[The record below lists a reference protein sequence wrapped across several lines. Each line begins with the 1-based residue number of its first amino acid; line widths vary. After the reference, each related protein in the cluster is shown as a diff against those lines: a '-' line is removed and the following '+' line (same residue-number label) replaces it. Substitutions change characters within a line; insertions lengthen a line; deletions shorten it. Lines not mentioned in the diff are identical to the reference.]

1 MAVQGTEYWKYKNA
15 DGVQSYQTQ
24 TPAVQEETTAGTV
37 DTSGT
42 VYGEQGEIEG
52 GAQASTEELVS
63 EEDAVVG
70 GQLNTDNPFLSLDD
84 SEINFEYNSLD
95 VNNDGVLTKDE
106 LLSWDGAIGAISG
119 TLQNLKDAFA
129 GLGLKV
135 SDTSGSSG
143 TTPSTEGDV
152 SADASATTEQ
162 PATEATTEA
171 PVEGA
176 DAANTEQPDVTG
188 EEITS
193 DGAET
198 SEDEEILPD
207 AVMIEG
213 LKDATKEDFREIAK
227 QSEEFWSEVED
238 IGLDKVFSLIDKDED
253 GKVSEEELKE
263 IAELDSEDNEEA
275 KNSISIDDLKKAIE
289 NDKAAKEAEAK
300 AAEAEAQKGSDESD
314 TKVNNTQSPRTNASS
329 GAGGAG
335 GSSGVGGSSGSYGGG
350 STSQANQPTGLDAMS
365 IEELE
370 AEKTSREGILN
381 EKREELNGVYSGDNA
396 AVQAAEE
403 DMEAAKEAYD
413 KLIEE
418 DDNIPDELKEE
429 KQQIEDDMTANQQ
442 EIDETKVS
450 INDTEAEITDLNTQK
465 TSVDSELS
473 SLNASLS
480 ALPAKGD
487 NAEKNAEIDEKKA
500 SIEQQIKE
508 KEAQKQEIEADIE
521 AAEKE
526 LNELNKTLS
535 TLEEEKAK
543 LEEAKQQNQEAI
555 LDAASPEKKE
565 ALKEAMT
572 KYNEAQAKVEETKES
587 EANRIQGEID
597 TAQADVEE
605 VSQKLTEKKNVET
618 ARENSVG
625 GDMQAVIDWARQ
637 YDDMS
642 QSQMAAVFES
652 LGYTEKDGE
661 YHGGAWCADFVRMA
675 LYEAIGEENLP
686 EWYRNVENKSFCP
699 SIRDAGEGHQVDVS
713 QAQPGDIVLFDWEN
727 DGIPDHVG
735 LLVDNGDG
743 ATTINTIEG
752 NTSGAGGGSCVE
764 EKSREMVTVYGIY
777 SMAS

>member
-24 TPAVQEETTAGTV
+24 TPAVQEEATTEVV
-37 DTSGT
+37 DTWGT
-42 VYGEQGEIEG
+42 VYGEQGEVEG
-52 GAQASTEELVS
+52 STQAATEELVS

-188 EEITS
+188 EEVTS

-198 SEDEEILPD
+198 SEGEEVLPD

-213 LKDATKEDFREIAK
+213 LKDATKEDFREVAK

-350 STSQANQPTGLDAMS
+350 STSQANQLTGLDAMS

-403 DMEAAKEAYD
+403 DMKAAKEAYD

-429 KQQIEDDMTANQQ
+429 KQQIEEDMTANQQ

-465 TSVDSELS
+465 TSVGSELS
-473 SLNASLS
+473 SLNDTLASLES
-480 ALPAKGD
+480 KKTDGD
-487 NAEKNAEIDEKKA
+487 SERNAEIDEKIA
-500 SIEQQIKE
+500 SVKQQIKE
-508 KEAQKQEIEADIE
+508 KGDEEDKLDVAIGDAEEKLGDLQE
-521 AAEKE
+521 
-526 LNELNKTLS
+526 TLS
-535 TLEEEKAK
+535 TLEGEKAK
-543 LEEAKQQNQEAI
+543 LEEAKLQNQEDI
-555 LDAASPEKKE
+555 LAAASPETKE

-587 EANRIQGEID
+587 EASRIQGEID

-642 QSQMAAVFES
+642 QSQMSAIFAE
-652 LGYTEKDGE
+652 LGYQFDQ
-661 YHGGAWCADFVRMA
+661 GAWCADFVRMA
-675 LYEAIGEENLP
+675 LGEAIGDENLP
-686 EWYRNVENKSFCP
+686 EWYQNVENKAYCP
-699 SIRDAGEGHQVDVS
+699 SIAAAGDGHQVDVS
-713 QAQPGDIVLFDWEN
+713 QAQPGDIVLFDWDS
-727 DGIPDHVG
+727 DGTPDHVG

-764 EKSREMVTVYGIY
+764 EKPRDMSTVYGIY

>member
-42 VYGEQGEIEG
+42 VYGEQGEVEG
-52 GAQASTEELVS
+52 STQASTEELVS
-63 EEDAVVG
+63 EEEAVVG
-70 GQLNTDNPFLSLDD
+70 GQLDINPFSMVDDSAIKAEYMSLDTD
-84 SEINFEYNSLD
+84 
-95 VNNDGVLTKDE
+95 NDGVLTKKE
-106 LLSWDGAIGAISG
+106 LLSWDGIVEGISG
-119 TLQNLKDAFA
+119 TLDNLKEVFT

-188 EEITS
+188 EEVTS

-213 LKDATKEDFREIAK
+213 LKDATKEDFREVAK

-429 KQQIEDDMTANQQ
+429 KQQIEEDMTANQQ

-508 KEAQKQEIEADIE
+508 KESQKQEIEADIE

-587 EANRIQGEID
+587 EASRIQGEID

-605 VSQKLTEKKNVET
+605 VSQKLTEKKNVEK
-618 ARENSVG
+618 ARENG
-625 GDMQAVIDWARQ
+625 LGT
-637 YDDMS
+637 DDIVEIAKKYLGMN
-642 QSQMAAVFES
+642 ES
-652 LGYTEKDGE
+652 DGSYLQFTEGRE
-661 YHGGAWCADFVRMA
+661 EAWCADFVT
-675 LYEAIGEENLP
+675 YVVKEAMGEDTPEGFGSPSVATLRAWGENNGKYQDISN
-686 EWYRNVENKSFCP
+686 WQNIK
-699 SIRDAGEGHQVDVS
+699 
-713 QAQPGDIVLFDWEN
+713 PGDVMIQERNGASHTGIITSVDP
-727 DGIPDHVG
+727 DG
-735 LLVDNGDG
+735 
-743 ATTINTIEG
+743 TIHTIEG
-752 NTSGAGGGSCVE
+752 NTSDMVAE
-764 EKSREMVTVYGIY
+764 RTYDPNDPNSRYNVISGFI
-777 SMAS
+777 SM

>member
-42 VYGEQGEIEG
+42 VYGEQGEVEG
-52 GAQASTEELVS
+52 STQASTEELVS
-63 EEDAVVG
+63 EEEAVVG
-70 GQLNTDNPFLSLDD
+70 GQLDINPFSMVDDSAIKAEYMSLDTD
-84 SEINFEYNSLD
+84 
-95 VNNDGVLTKDE
+95 NDGVLTKKE
-106 LLSWDGAIGAISG
+106 LLSWDGIVEGISG
-119 TLQNLKDAFA
+119 TLDNLKEVFT

-188 EEITS
+188 EEVTS

-289 NDKAAKEAEAK
+289 NDKAVKEAEAK

-429 KQQIEDDMTANQQ
+429 KQQIEEDMTANQQ

-508 KEAQKQEIEADIE
+508 KESQKQEIEADIE

-526 LNELNKTLS
+526 LDELNKTLS

-587 EANRIQGEID
+587 EASRIQGEID

-642 QSQMAAVFES
+642 QSQMSAIFAE
-652 LGYTEKDGE
+652 LGYQFDQ
-661 YHGGAWCADFVRMA
+661 GAWCADFVRMA
-675 LYEAIGEENLP
+675 LGEAIGDENLP
-686 EWYRNVENKSFCP
+686 EWYQNVENKAYCP
-699 SIRDAGEGHQVDVS
+699 SIAAAGEGHQVDVS
-713 QAQPGDIVLFDWEN
+713 QAQPGDIVLFDWDS
-727 DGIPDHVG
+727 DGTPDHVG

-764 EKSREMVTVYGIY
+764 EKPRDMSTVYGIY

>member
-63 EEDAVVG
+63 EEEAVVG
-70 GQLNTDNPFLSLDD
+70 GQLDINPFSMVDDSAIKAEYMSLDTD
-84 SEINFEYNSLD
+84 
-95 VNNDGVLTKDE
+95 NDGVLTKKE
-106 LLSWDGAIGAISG
+106 LLSWDGIVEGISG
-119 TLQNLKDAFA
+119 TLDNLKEVFT

-188 EEITS
+188 EEVTS

-198 SEDEEILPD
+198 SEGEEVLPD

-213 LKDATKEDFREIAK
+213 LKDATKEDFREVAK

-429 KQQIEDDMTANQQ
+429 KQQIEEDMTANQQ

-508 KEAQKQEIEADIE
+508 KESQKQEIEADIE

-526 LNELNKTLS
+526 LDELNKTLS

-587 EANRIQGEID
+587 EASRIQGEID

-618 ARENSVG
+618 ARENG
-625 GDMQAVIDWARQ
+625 LGT
-637 YDDMS
+637 DDIVEIAKKYLGMN
-642 QSQMAAVFES
+642 ES
-652 LGYTEKDGE
+652 DGSYLQFTEGRE
-661 YHGGAWCADFVRMA
+661 EAWCADFVT
-675 LYEAIGEENLP
+675 YVVKEAMGEDTPEGFGSPSVATLRAWGENNGKYQDISN
-686 EWYRNVENKSFCP
+686 WQNIK
-699 SIRDAGEGHQVDVS
+699 
-713 QAQPGDIVLFDWEN
+713 PGDVMIQERNGASHTGIITSVDP
-727 DGIPDHVG
+727 DG
-735 LLVDNGDG
+735 
-743 ATTINTIEG
+743 TIHTIEG
-752 NTSGAGGGSCVE
+752 NTSDMVAE
-764 EKSREMVTVYGIY
+764 RTYDPNDPNSRYNVISGFI
-777 SMAS
+777 SM

>member
-1 MAVQGTEYWKYKNA
+1 MAVQGTEYWKYKNV

-24 TPAVQEETTAGTV
+24 TPAVQEEDATEVV

-42 VYGEQGEIEG
+42 VYGEQGEVEG
-52 GAQASTEELVS
+52 STQASTEELVS
-63 EEDAVVG
+63 EEEAVVG
-70 GQLNTDNPFLSLDD
+70 GQLNTDNPFLSLED
-84 SEINFEYNSLD
+84 SAIEAEYNSLD
-95 VNNDGVLTKDE
+95 VDNDGVVTHNE
-106 LLSWDGAIGAISG
+106 LLSWDGIIEGISG
-119 TLQNLKDAFA
+119 SLDNLKNVFSS
-129 GLGLKV
+129 LGLKV
-135 SDTSGSSG
+135 SDSSTSAATSA
-143 TTPSTEGDV
+143 PSEGESV
-152 SADASATTEQ
+152 SDAAGGTEQ
-162 PATEATTEA
+162 ALPVEEGTEET
-171 PVEGA
+171 PVEG
-176 DAANTEQPDVTG
+176 T
-188 EEITS
+188 
-193 DGAET
+193 ET
-198 SEDEEILPD
+198 SETEQVVTTEDGTESAEGEEVLPD
-207 AVMIEG
+207 AVMIES
-213 LKDATKEDFREIAK
+213 LKDATKEDFREVAK
-227 QSEEFWSEVED
+227 QSEELWAEIED
-238 IGLDKVFSLIDKDED
+238 IGLDKVFALIDKDED

-329 GAGGAG
+329 AAGGAG

-429 KQQIEDDMTANQQ
+429 KQQIEEDMTANQQ

-508 KEAQKQEIEADIE
+508 KESQKQEIEADIE

-526 LNELNKTLS
+526 LNELNETLS

-565 ALKEAMT
+565 ALKEAMD

-587 EANRIQGEID
+587 EASRIQGEID

-642 QSQMAAVFES
+642 QSQMSAIFAE
-652 LGYTEKDGE
+652 LGYQFDQ
-661 YHGGAWCADFVRMA
+661 GAWCADFVRMA
-675 LYEAIGEENLP
+675 LGEAIGDENLP
-686 EWYRNVENKSFCP
+686 EWYQNVENKAYCP
-699 SIRDAGEGHQVDVS
+699 SIAAAGEGHQVDVS
-713 QAQPGDIVLFDWEN
+713 QAQPGDIVLFDWDS
-727 DGIPDHVG
+727 DGTPDHVG

-764 EKSREMVTVYGIY
+764 EKPRDMSTVYGIY

>member
-63 EEDAVVG
+63 EEEAVVG
-70 GQLNTDNPFLSLDD
+70 GQLDINPFSMVDDSAIKAEYMSLDTD
-84 SEINFEYNSLD
+84 
-95 VNNDGVLTKDE
+95 NDGVLTKKE
-106 LLSWDGAIGAISG
+106 LLSWDGIVEGISG
-119 TLQNLKDAFA
+119 TLDNLKEVFT

-188 EEITS
+188 EEVTS

-329 GAGGAG
+329 GAGGTG

-429 KQQIEDDMTANQQ
+429 KQQIEEDMTANQQ

-450 INDTEAEITDLNTQK
+450 INDKEAEITDLNTQK

-480 ALPAKGD
+480 ALPEKGD
-487 NAEKNAEIDEKKA
+487 NAEKNAELDEKKA

-587 EANRIQGEID
+587 EASRIQGEIG
-597 TAQADVEE
+597 TA
-605 VSQKLTEKKNVET
+605 
-618 ARENSVG
+618 
-625 GDMQAVIDWARQ
+625 
-637 YDDMS
+637 
-642 QSQMAAVFES
+642 
-652 LGYTEKDGE
+652 
-661 YHGGAWCADFVRMA
+661 
-675 LYEAIGEENLP
+675 
-686 EWYRNVENKSFCP
+686 
-699 SIRDAGEGHQVDVS
+699 
-713 QAQPGDIVLFDWEN
+713 
-727 DGIPDHVG
+727 
-735 LLVDNGDG
+735 
-743 ATTINTIEG
+743 
-752 NTSGAGGGSCVE
+752 
-764 EKSREMVTVYGIY
+764 
-777 SMAS
+777 

>member
-1 MAVQGTEYWKYKNA
+1 MAVQGTEYWKYKNV

-24 TPAVQEETTAGTV
+24 TPAVQEEDATEVV

-42 VYGEQGEIEG
+42 VYGEQGEVEG
-52 GAQASTEELVS
+52 STQASTEELVS
-63 EEDAVVG
+63 EEEAVVG
-70 GQLNTDNPFLSLDD
+70 GQLNTDNPFLSLED
-84 SEINFEYNSLD
+84 SAIEAEYNSLD
-95 VNNDGVLTKDE
+95 VDNDGVVTHNE
-106 LLSWDGAIGAISG
+106 LLSWDGIIEGISG
-119 TLQNLKDAFA
+119 SLDNLKNVFSS
-129 GLGLKV
+129 LGLKV
-135 SDTSGSSG
+135 SDSSTSAATSA
-143 TTPSTEGDV
+143 PSEGESV
-152 SADASATTEQ
+152 SDAAGGTEQ
-162 PATEATTEA
+162 ALPVEEGTEET
-171 PVEGA
+171 PVEG
-176 DAANTEQPDVTG
+176 T
-188 EEITS
+188 
-193 DGAET
+193 ET
-198 SEDEEILPD
+198 SETEQVVTTEDGTESAEGEEVLPD
-207 AVMIEG
+207 AVMIES

-227 QSEEFWSEVED
+227 QSEEFWSEIED

-275 KNSISIDDLKKAIE
+275 KNSISIDDVKKAIE

-300 AAEAEAQKGSDESD
+300 AAEAEASKGSDESD
-314 TKVNNTQSPRTNASS
+314 TKVNNTQSPRTNAAS

-396 AVQAAEE
+396 AVQAAED

-429 KQQIEDDMTANQQ
+429 KQQIEEDMTANQQ

-508 KEAQKQEIEADIE
+508 KESQKQEIEADIE

-526 LNELNKTLS
+526 LDELNKTLS

-543 LEEAKQQNQEAI
+543 LEEAKQQNQEDI
-555 LDAASPEKKE
+555 LAAASPEKKE

-587 EANRIQGEID
+587 EASRIQGEID

-642 QSQMAAVFES
+642 QSQMSAIFAE
-652 LGYTEKDGE
+652 LGYQFDQ
-661 YHGGAWCADFVRMA
+661 GAWCADFVRMA
-675 LYEAIGEENLP
+675 LGEAIGDENLP
-686 EWYRNVENKSFCP
+686 EWYQNVENKAYCP
-699 SIRDAGEGHQVDVS
+699 SIAAAGEGHQVDVS
-713 QAQPGDIVLFDWEN
+713 QAQPGDIVLFDWDS
-727 DGIPDHVG
+727 DGTPDHVG

-764 EKSREMVTVYGIY
+764 EKPRDMSTVYGIY

>member
-1 MAVQGTEYWKYKNA
+1 MAVQGTEYWKYKNV

-24 TPAVQEETTAGTV
+24 TPAVQEEDATEVV

-42 VYGEQGEIEG
+42 VYGEQGEVEG
-52 GAQASTEELVS
+52 STQASTEELVS
-63 EEDAVVG
+63 EEEAVVG
-70 GQLNTDNPFLSLDD
+70 GQLNTDNPFLSLED
-84 SEINFEYNSLD
+84 SAIEAEYNSLD
-95 VNNDGVLTKDE
+95 VDNDGVVTHNE
-106 LLSWDGAIGAISG
+106 LLSWDGIIEGISG
-119 TLQNLKDAFA
+119 SLDNLKNVFSS
-129 GLGLKV
+129 LGLKV
-135 SDTSGSSG
+135 SDSSTSAATSA
-143 TTPSTEGDV
+143 PSEGESV
-152 SADASATTEQ
+152 SDAAGGTEQ
-162 PATEATTEA
+162 AL
-171 PVEGA
+171 PVEEG
-176 DAANTEQPDVTG
+176 T
-188 EEITS
+188 
-193 DGAET
+193 ET
-198 SEDEEILPD
+198 SETEQVVTTEDGTESAEGEEVLPD
-207 AVMIEG
+207 AVMIES

-227 QSEEFWSEVED
+227 QSEEFWSEIED

-275 KNSISIDDLKKAIE
+275 KNSISIDDVKKAIE

-300 AAEAEAQKGSDESD
+300 AAEAEASKGSDESD
-314 TKVNNTQSPRTNASS
+314 TKVNNTQSPRTNAAS

-396 AVQAAEE
+396 AVQAAED

-429 KQQIEDDMTANQQ
+429 KQQIEEDMTANQQ

-508 KEAQKQEIEADIE
+508 KESQKQEIEADIE

-587 EANRIQGEID
+587 EASRIQGEID

-642 QSQMAAVFES
+642 QSQMSAIFAE
-652 LGYTEKDGE
+652 LGYQFDQ
-661 YHGGAWCADFVRMA
+661 GAWCADFVRMA
-675 LYEAIGEENLP
+675 LGEAIGDENLP
-686 EWYRNVENKSFCP
+686 EWYQNVENKAYCP
-699 SIRDAGEGHQVDVS
+699 SIAAAGEGHQVDVS
-713 QAQPGDIVLFDWEN
+713 QAQPGDIVLFDWDS
-727 DGIPDHVG
+727 DGTPDHVG

-764 EKSREMVTVYGIY
+764 EKPRDMSTVYGIY

>member
-1 MAVQGTEYWKYKNA
+1 MAVQGTEYWKYKNV

-24 TPAVQEETTAGTV
+24 TPAVQEEDATEVV

-42 VYGEQGEIEG
+42 VYGEQGEVEG
-52 GAQASTEELVS
+52 STQASTEELVS
-63 EEDAVVG
+63 EEEAVVG
-70 GQLNTDNPFLSLDD
+70 GQLNTDNPFLSLED
-84 SEINFEYNSLD
+84 SAIEAEYNSLD
-95 VNNDGVLTKDE
+95 VDNDGVVTHNE
-106 LLSWDGAIGAISG
+106 LLSWDGIIEGISG
-119 TLQNLKDAFA
+119 SLDNLKNVFSS
-129 GLGLKV
+129 LGLKV
-135 SDTSGSSG
+135 SDSSTSAATSA
-143 TTPSTEGDV
+143 PSEGESV
-152 SADASATTEQ
+152 SDAAGGTEQ
-162 PATEATTEA
+162 ALPVEEGTEET
-171 PVEGA
+171 PVEG
-176 DAANTEQPDVTG
+176 T
-188 EEITS
+188 
-193 DGAET
+193 ET
-198 SEDEEILPD
+198 SETEQVVTTEDGTESAEGEEVLPD
-207 AVMIEG
+207 AVMIES

-227 QSEEFWSEVED
+227 QSEEFWSEIED

-275 KNSISIDDLKKAIE
+275 KNSISIDDVKKAIE

-300 AAEAEAQKGSDESD
+300 AAEAEASKGSDESD
-314 TKVNNTQSPRTNASS
+314 TKVNNTQSPRTNSAS

-396 AVQAAEE
+396 AVQAAED

-429 KQQIEDDMTANQQ
+429 KQQIEEDMTANQQ

-508 KEAQKQEIEADIE
+508 KESQKQEIEADIE

-526 LNELNKTLS
+526 LDELNKTLS

-587 EANRIQGEID
+587 EASRIQGEID

-642 QSQMAAVFES
+642 QSQMSAIFAE
-652 LGYTEKDGE
+652 LGYQFDQ
-661 YHGGAWCADFVRMA
+661 GAWCADFVRMA
-675 LYEAIGEENLP
+675 LGEAIGDENLP
-686 EWYRNVENKSFCP
+686 EWYQNVENKAYCP
-699 SIRDAGEGHQVDVS
+699 SIAAAGEGHQVDVS
-713 QAQPGDIVLFDWEN
+713 QAQPGDIVLFDWDS
-727 DGIPDHVG
+727 DGTPDHVG

-764 EKSREMVTVYGIY
+764 EKPRDMSTVYGIY

>member
-42 VYGEQGEIEG
+42 VYGEQGEVEG
-52 GAQASTEELVS
+52 STQASTEELVS
-63 EEDAVVG
+63 EEEAVVG
-70 GQLNTDNPFLSLDD
+70 GQLDINPFSMVDDSAIKAEYMSLDTD
-84 SEINFEYNSLD
+84 
-95 VNNDGVLTKDE
+95 NDGVLTKKE
-106 LLSWDGAIGAISG
+106 LLSWDGIVEGISG
-119 TLQNLKDAFA
+119 TLDNLKEVFT

-188 EEITS
+188 EEVTS

-213 LKDATKEDFREIAK
+213 LKDATKEDFREVAK

-508 KEAQKQEIEADIE
+508 KESQKQEIEADIE

-526 LNELNKTLS
+526 LDELNKTLS

-587 EANRIQGEID
+587 EASRIQGEID

-642 QSQMAAVFES
+642 QSQMSAIFAE
-652 LGYTEKDGE
+652 LGYQFDQ
-661 YHGGAWCADFVRMA
+661 GAWCADFVRMA
-675 LYEAIGEENLP
+675 LGEAIGDENLP
-686 EWYRNVENKSFCP
+686 EWYQNVENKAYCP
-699 SIRDAGEGHQVDVS
+699 SIAAAGEGHQVDVS
-713 QAQPGDIVLFDWEN
+713 QAQPGDIVLFDWDS
-727 DGIPDHVG
+727 DGTPDHVG

-764 EKSREMVTVYGIY
+764 EKPRDMSTVYGIY

>member
-42 VYGEQGEIEG
+42 VYGEQGEVEG
-52 GAQASTEELVS
+52 STQASTEELVS
-63 EEDAVVG
+63 EEEAVVG
-70 GQLNTDNPFLSLDD
+70 GQLDINPFSMVDDSAIKAEYMSLDTD
-84 SEINFEYNSLD
+84 
-95 VNNDGVLTKDE
+95 NDGVLTKKE
-106 LLSWDGAIGAISG
+106 LLSWDGIVEGISG
-119 TLQNLKDAFA
+119 TLDNLKEVFT

-188 EEITS
+188 EEVTS

-213 LKDATKEDFREIAK
+213 LKDATKEDFREVAK

-429 KQQIEDDMTANQQ
+429 KQQIEEDMTANQQ

-508 KEAQKQEIEADIE
+508 KESQKQEIEADIE

-605 VSQKLTEKKNVET
+605 VSQKLTEKKNVEK
-618 ARENSVG
+618 ARENG
-625 GDMQAVIDWARQ
+625 LGT
-637 YDDMS
+637 DDIVEIAKKYLGMN
-642 QSQMAAVFES
+642 ES
-652 LGYTEKDGE
+652 DGSYLQFTEGRE
-661 YHGGAWCADFVRMA
+661 EAWCADFVT
-675 LYEAIGEENLP
+675 YVVKEAMGEDTPEGFGSPSVATLRAWGENNGKYQDISN
-686 EWYRNVENKSFCP
+686 WQNIK
-699 SIRDAGEGHQVDVS
+699 
-713 QAQPGDIVLFDWEN
+713 PGDVMIQERNGASHTGIITSVDP
-727 DGIPDHVG
+727 DG
-735 LLVDNGDG
+735 
-743 ATTINTIEG
+743 TIHTIEG
-752 NTSGAGGGSCVE
+752 NTSDMVAE
-764 EKSREMVTVYGIY
+764 RTYNPNDPDSRYHLISGFI
-777 SMAS
+777 SM

>member
-42 VYGEQGEIEG
+42 VYGEQGEVEG
-52 GAQASTEELVS
+52 STQASTEELVS
-63 EEDAVVG
+63 EEEAVVG
-70 GQLNTDNPFLSLDD
+70 GQLDINPFSMVDDSAIKAEYMSLDTD
-84 SEINFEYNSLD
+84 
-95 VNNDGVLTKDE
+95 NDGVLTKKE
-106 LLSWDGAIGAISG
+106 LLSWDGIVEGISG
-119 TLQNLKDAFA
+119 TLDNLKEVFT

-188 EEITS
+188 EEVTS

-213 LKDATKEDFREIAK
+213 LKDATKEDFREVAK

-429 KQQIEDDMTANQQ
+429 KQQIEEDMTANQQ

-508 KEAQKQEIEADIE
+508 KESQKQEIEADIE

-605 VSQKLTEKKNVET
+605 VSQKLTEKKNVEK
-618 ARENSVG
+618 ARENG
-625 GDMQAVIDWARQ
+625 LGT
-637 YDDMS
+637 DDIVEIAKKYLGMN
-642 QSQMAAVFES
+642 ES
-652 LGYTEKDGE
+652 DGSYLQFTEGRE
-661 YHGGAWCADFVRMA
+661 EAWCADFVT
-675 LYEAIGEENLP
+675 YVVKEAMGEDTPEGFGSPSVATLRAWGENNGKYQDISN
-686 EWYRNVENKSFCP
+686 WQNIK
-699 SIRDAGEGHQVDVS
+699 
-713 QAQPGDIVLFDWEN
+713 PGDVMIQERNGASHTGIITSVDP
-727 DGIPDHVG
+727 DG
-735 LLVDNGDG
+735 
-743 ATTINTIEG
+743 TIHTIEG
-752 NTSGAGGGSCVE
+752 NTSDMVAE
-764 EKSREMVTVYGIY
+764 RTYDPNDPNSRYNVISGFI
-777 SMAS
+777 SM

>member
-1 MAVQGTEYWKYKNA
+1 MAVQGTEYWKYKNV

-24 TPAVQEETTAGTV
+24 TPAVQEEDATEVV

-42 VYGEQGEIEG
+42 VYGEQGEVEG
-52 GAQASTEELVS
+52 STQASTEELVS
-63 EEDAVVG
+63 EEEAVVG
-70 GQLNTDNPFLSLDD
+70 GQLNTDNPFLSLED
-84 SEINFEYNSLD
+84 SAIEAEYNSLD
-95 VNNDGVLTKDE
+95 VDNDGVVTHNE
-106 LLSWDGAIGAISG
+106 LLSWDGIIEGISG
-119 TLQNLKDAFA
+119 SLDNLKNVFSS
-129 GLGLKV
+129 LGLKV
-135 SDTSGSSG
+135 SDSSTSAATSA
-143 TTPSTEGDV
+143 PSEGESV
-152 SADASATTEQ
+152 SDAAGGTEQ
-162 PATEATTEA
+162 AL
-171 PVEGA
+171 PVEEG
-176 DAANTEQPDVTG
+176 TEETLVEGT
-188 EEITS
+188 
-193 DGAET
+193 ET
-198 SEDEEILPD
+198 SETEQVVTTEDGTESAEGEEVLPD
-207 AVMIEG
+207 AVMIES

-227 QSEEFWSEVED
+227 QSEEFWSEIED

-275 KNSISIDDLKKAIE
+275 KNSISIDDVKKAIE

-300 AAEAEAQKGSDESD
+300 AAEAEASKGSDESD
-314 TKVNNTQSPRTNASS
+314 TKVNNTQSPRTNAAS

-429 KQQIEDDMTANQQ
+429 KQQIEEDMTANQQ

-526 LNELNKTLS
+526 LDELNKTLS
-535 TLEEEKAK
+535 TLEEEKAE
-543 LEEAKQQNQEAI
+543 LEEAKQQNQEDI
-555 LDAASPEKKE
+555 LAAASPETKE

-587 EANRIQGEID
+587 EASRIQGEID

-642 QSQMAAVFES
+642 QSQMSAIFAE
-652 LGYTEKDGE
+652 LGYQFDQ
-661 YHGGAWCADFVRMA
+661 GAWCADFVRMA
-675 LYEAIGEENLP
+675 LGEAIGDENLP
-686 EWYRNVENKSFCP
+686 EWYQNVENKAYCP
-699 SIRDAGEGHQVDVS
+699 SIAAAGEGHQVDVS
-713 QAQPGDIVLFDWEN
+713 QAQPGDIVLFDWDS
-727 DGIPDHVG
+727 DGTPDHVG

-764 EKSREMVTVYGIY
+764 EKPRDMSTVYGIY

>member
-63 EEDAVVG
+63 EEEAVVG
-70 GQLNTDNPFLSLDD
+70 GQLDINPFSMVDDSAIKAEYMSLDTD
-84 SEINFEYNSLD
+84 
-95 VNNDGVLTKDE
+95 NDGVLTKKE
-106 LLSWDGAIGAISG
+106 LLSWDGIVEGISG
-119 TLQNLKDAFA
+119 TLDNLKEVFT

-188 EEITS
+188 EEVTS

-508 KEAQKQEIEADIE
+508 KESQKQEIEADIE

-526 LNELNKTLS
+526 LDELNKTLS

-587 EANRIQGEID
+587 EASRIQGEID

-625 GDMQAVIDWARQ
+625 TDDIVEIARK
-637 YDDMS
+637 YLGMN
-642 QSQMAAVFES
+642 ES
-652 LGYTEKDGE
+652 DGSYLQFTEGRE
-661 YHGGAWCADFVRMA
+661 EAWCADFVT
-675 LYEAIGEENLP
+675 YVVKEAMGEDTPEGFGSPSVATLRAWGENNGKYQDISN
-686 EWYRNVENKSFCP
+686 WQNIK
-699 SIRDAGEGHQVDVS
+699 
-713 QAQPGDIVLFDWEN
+713 PGDVMIQERNGASHTGIITSVDP
-727 DGIPDHVG
+727 DG
-735 LLVDNGDG
+735 
-743 ATTINTIEG
+743 TIHTIEG
-752 NTSGAGGGSCVE
+752 NTSDMVAE
-764 EKSREMVTVYGIY
+764 RTYDPNDPNSRYNVISGFI
-777 SMAS
+777 SM

>member
-42 VYGEQGEIEG
+42 VYGEQGEVEG
-52 GAQASTEELVS
+52 STQASTEELVS
-63 EEDAVVG
+63 EEEAVVG
-70 GQLNTDNPFLSLDD
+70 GQLDINPFSMVDDSAIKAEYMSLDTD
-84 SEINFEYNSLD
+84 
-95 VNNDGVLTKDE
+95 NDGVLTKKE
-106 LLSWDGAIGAISG
+106 LLSWDGIVEGISG
-119 TLQNLKDAFA
+119 TLDNLKEVFT

-188 EEITS
+188 EEVTS

-198 SEDEEILPD
+198 SEGEEVLPD

-213 LKDATKEDFREIAK
+213 LKDATKEDFREVAK

-508 KEAQKQEIEADIE
+508 KESQKQEIEADIE

-543 LEEAKQQNQEAI
+543 LEEAKLQNQEDI
-555 LDAASPEKKE
+555 LAAASPETKE

-587 EANRIQGEID
+587 EASRIQGEID

-605 VSQKLTEKKNVET
+605 VSQKLTEKKNVEK
-618 ARENSVG
+618 ARENG
-625 GDMQAVIDWARQ
+625 LGT
-637 YDDMS
+637 DDIVEIAKKYLGMN
-642 QSQMAAVFES
+642 ES
-652 LGYTEKDGE
+652 DGSYLQFTEGRE
-661 YHGGAWCADFVRMA
+661 EAWCADFVT
-675 LYEAIGEENLP
+675 YVVKEAMGEDTPEGFGSPSVATLRAWGENNGKYQDISN
-686 EWYRNVENKSFCP
+686 WQNIK
-699 SIRDAGEGHQVDVS
+699 
-713 QAQPGDIVLFDWEN
+713 PGDVMIQERNGASHTGIITSVDP
-727 DGIPDHVG
+727 DG
-735 LLVDNGDG
+735 
-743 ATTINTIEG
+743 TIHTIEG
-752 NTSGAGGGSCVE
+752 NTSDMVAE
-764 EKSREMVTVYGIY
+764 RTYDPNDPNSRYNVISGFI
-777 SMAS
+777 SM

>member
-42 VYGEQGEIEG
+42 VYGEQGEVEG
-52 GAQASTEELVS
+52 STQASTEELVS
-63 EEDAVVG
+63 EEEAVVG
-70 GQLNTDNPFLSLDD
+70 GQLDINPFSMVDDSAIKAEYMSLDTD
-84 SEINFEYNSLD
+84 
-95 VNNDGVLTKDE
+95 NDGVLTKKE
-106 LLSWDGAIGAISG
+106 LLSWDGIIDGISG
-119 TLQNLKDAFA
+119 TLDNLKEVFT

-188 EEITS
+188 EEVTS

-213 LKDATKEDFREIAK
+213 LKDATKEDFREVAK

-429 KQQIEDDMTANQQ
+429 KQQIEEDMTANQQ

-508 KEAQKQEIEADIE
+508 KESQKQEIEADIE

-605 VSQKLTEKKNVET
+605 VSQKLTEKKNVEK
-618 ARENSVG
+618 ARENG
-625 GDMQAVIDWARQ
+625 LGT
-637 YDDMS
+637 DDIVEIAKKYLGMN
-642 QSQMAAVFES
+642 ES
-652 LGYTEKDGE
+652 DGSYLQFTEGRE
-661 YHGGAWCADFVRMA
+661 EAWCADFVT
-675 LYEAIGEENLP
+675 YVVKEAMGEDTPEGFGSPSVATLRAWGENNGKYQDISN
-686 EWYRNVENKSFCP
+686 WQNIK
-699 SIRDAGEGHQVDVS
+699 
-713 QAQPGDIVLFDWEN
+713 PGDVMIQERNGASHTGIITSVDP
-727 DGIPDHVG
+727 DG
-735 LLVDNGDG
+735 
-743 ATTINTIEG
+743 TIHTIEG
-752 NTSGAGGGSCVE
+752 NTSDMVAE
-764 EKSREMVTVYGIY
+764 RTYDPNDPNSRYNVISGFI
-777 SMAS
+777 SM

>member
-42 VYGEQGEIEG
+42 VYGEQGEVEG
-52 GAQASTEELVS
+52 STQASTEELVS
-63 EEDAVVG
+63 EEEAVVG
-70 GQLNTDNPFLSLDD
+70 GQLDINPFSMVDDSAIKAEYMSLDTD
-84 SEINFEYNSLD
+84 
-95 VNNDGVLTKDE
+95 NDGVLTKKE
-106 LLSWDGAIGAISG
+106 LLSWDGIVEGISG
-119 TLQNLKDAFA
+119 TLDNLKEVFT

-188 EEITS
+188 EEVTS

-289 NDKAAKEAEAK
+289 NDKAVKEAEAK

-396 AVQAAEE
+396 AVQAAED

-429 KQQIEDDMTANQQ
+429 KQQIEEDMTANQQ

-508 KEAQKQEIEADIE
+508 KESQKQEIEADIE

-526 LNELNKTLS
+526 LDELNKTLS

-587 EANRIQGEID
+587 EASRIQGEID

-642 QSQMAAVFES
+642 QSQMSAIFAE
-652 LGYTEKDGE
+652 LGYQFDQ
-661 YHGGAWCADFVRMA
+661 GAWCADFVRMA
-675 LYEAIGEENLP
+675 LGEAIGDENLP
-686 EWYRNVENKSFCP
+686 EWYQNVENKAYCP
-699 SIRDAGEGHQVDVS
+699 SIAAAGEGHQVDVS
-713 QAQPGDIVLFDWEN
+713 QAQPGDIVLFDWDS
-727 DGIPDHVG
+727 DGTPDHVG

-764 EKSREMVTVYGIY
+764 EKPRDMSTVYGIY

>member
-1 MAVQGTEYWKYKNA
+1 MAVQGTEYWKYKNV

-24 TPAVQEETTAGTV
+24 TPAVQEEDATEVV

-42 VYGEQGEIEG
+42 VYGEQGEVEG
-52 GAQASTEELVS
+52 STQASTEELVS
-63 EEDAVVG
+63 EEEAVVG
-70 GQLNTDNPFLSLDD
+70 GQLNTDNPFLSLED
-84 SEINFEYNSLD
+84 SAIEAEYNSLD
-95 VNNDGVLTKDE
+95 VDNDGVVTHNE
-106 LLSWDGAIGAISG
+106 LLSWDGIIEGISG
-119 TLQNLKDAFA
+119 SLDNLKNVFSS
-129 GLGLKV
+129 LGLKV
-135 SDTSGSSG
+135 SDSSTSAATSA
-143 TTPSTEGDV
+143 PSEGESV
-152 SADASATTEQ
+152 SDAAGGTEQ
-162 PATEATTEA
+162 ALPVEEGTEET
-171 PVEGA
+171 PVEG
-176 DAANTEQPDVTG
+176 T
-188 EEITS
+188 
-193 DGAET
+193 ET
-198 SEDEEILPD
+198 SETEQVVTTEDGTESAEGEEVLPD
-207 AVMIEG
+207 AVMIES

-227 QSEEFWSEVED
+227 QSEEFWSEIED

-275 KNSISIDDLKKAIE
+275 KNSISIDDVKKAIE

-429 KQQIEDDMTANQQ
+429 KQQIEEDMTANQQ

-587 EANRIQGEID
+587 EASRIQGEID

-642 QSQMAAVFES
+642 QSQMSAIFAE
-652 LGYTEKDGE
+652 LGYQFDQ
-661 YHGGAWCADFVRMA
+661 GAWCADFVRMA
-675 LYEAIGEENLP
+675 LGEAIGDENLP
-686 EWYRNVENKSFCP
+686 EWYQNVENKAYCP
-699 SIRDAGEGHQVDVS
+699 SIAAAGEGHQVDVS
-713 QAQPGDIVLFDWEN
+713 QAQPGDIVLFDWDS
-727 DGIPDHVG
+727 DGTPDHVG

-764 EKSREMVTVYGIY
+764 EKPRDMSTVYGIY

>member
-42 VYGEQGEIEG
+42 VYGEQGEVEG
-52 GAQASTEELVS
+52 STQASTEELVS
-63 EEDAVVG
+63 EEEAVVG
-70 GQLNTDNPFLSLDD
+70 GQLDINPFSMIDDSAIKAEYMSLDTD
-84 SEINFEYNSLD
+84 
-95 VNNDGVLTKDE
+95 NDGVLTKKE
-106 LLSWDGAIGAISG
+106 LLSWDGIVEGISG
-119 TLQNLKDAFA
+119 TLDNLKEVFT

-188 EEITS
+188 EEVTS

-213 LKDATKEDFREIAK
+213 LKDATKEDFREVAK

-413 KLIEE
+413 KLVEE

-429 KQQIEDDMTANQQ
+429 KQQIEEDMTANQQ

-508 KEAQKQEIEADIE
+508 KESQKQEIEADIE

-526 LNELNKTLS
+526 LDELNKTLS

-587 EANRIQGEID
+587 EASRIQGEID

-642 QSQMAAVFES
+642 QSQMSAIFAE
-652 LGYTEKDGE
+652 LGYQFDQ
-661 YHGGAWCADFVRMA
+661 GAWCADFVRMA
-675 LYEAIGEENLP
+675 LGEAIGDENLP
-686 EWYRNVENKSFCP
+686 EWYQNVENKAYCP
-699 SIRDAGEGHQVDVS
+699 SIAAAGEGHQVDVS
-713 QAQPGDIVLFDWEN
+713 QAQPGDIVLFDWDS
-727 DGIPDHVG
+727 DGTPDHVG

-764 EKSREMVTVYGIY
+764 EKPRDMSTVYGIY

>member
-188 EEITS
+188 EEVTS

-198 SEDEEILPD
+198 SEGEEVLPD

-213 LKDATKEDFREIAK
+213 LKDATKEDFREVAK

-350 STSQANQPTGLDAMS
+350 STSQANQLTGLDAMS

-396 AVQAAEE
+396 AVQSAEE

-465 TSVDSELS
+465 TSVANELS
-473 SLNASLS
+473 SLNDTLASLES
-480 ALPAKGD
+480 KKADGD
-487 NAEKNAEIDEKKA
+487 SERNAEIDEKIA
-500 SIEQQIKE
+500 SVKQQIKE
-508 KEAQKQEIEADIE
+508 KGDEEDKLDVAIGDAEEKLGDLQEA
-521 AAEKE
+521 
-526 LNELNKTLS
+526 LS
-535 TLEEEKAK
+535 TLEEEKAE
-543 LEEAKQQNQEAI
+543 LEEAKLQNQEDI
-555 LDAASPEKKE
+555 LAAASPETKE

-618 ARENSVG
+618 ARENGLGTDDIVE
-625 GDMQAVIDWARQ
+625 IARK
-637 YDDMS
+637 YLGMN
-642 QSQMAAVFES
+642 ES
-652 LGYTEKDGE
+652 DGSYLQFTEGRE
-661 YHGGAWCADFVRMA
+661 EAWCADFVT
-675 LYEAIGEENLP
+675 YVVKEAMGEDTPEGFGSPSVATLRAWGENNGKYQDISN
-686 EWYRNVENKSFCP
+686 WQNIK
-699 SIRDAGEGHQVDVS
+699 
-713 QAQPGDIVLFDWEN
+713 PGDVMIQERNGASHTGIITSVDP
-727 DGIPDHVG
+727 DG
-735 LLVDNGDG
+735 
-743 ATTINTIEG
+743 TIHTIEG
-752 NTSGAGGGSCVE
+752 NTSDMVAE
-764 EKSREMVTVYGIY
+764 RTYDPNDPNSRYNVISGFI
-777 SMAS
+777 SM

>member
-15 DGVQSYQTQ
+15 DGVQSYQKQ

-42 VYGEQGEIEG
+42 VYGKQGEIEVST
-52 GAQASTEELVS
+52 QASTEELVS
-63 EEDAVVG
+63 EEEAVVG
-70 GQLNTDNPFLSLDD
+70 GQLNTDNPFLSLED
-84 SEINFEYNSLD
+84 SAIEAEYNSLD
-95 VNNDGVLTKDE
+95 VDNDGVVTHNE
-106 LLSWDGAIGAISG
+106 LLSWDGIIEGISG
-119 TLQNLKDAFA
+119 SLDNLKNVFSS
-129 GLGLKV
+129 LGLKV
-135 SDTSGSSG
+135 SDSSTSAATSAPSEGESVSDAAGG
-143 TTPSTEGDV
+143 TEQV
-152 SADASATTEQ
+152 VTTEDG
-162 PATEATTEA
+162 TESAE
-171 PVEGA
+171 
-176 DAANTEQPDVTG
+176 G
-188 EEITS
+188 EEV
-193 DGAET
+193 
-198 SEDEEILPD
+198 LPD
-207 AVMIEG
+207 AVMIES

-227 QSEEFWSEVED
+227 QSEEFWSEIED

-275 KNSISIDDLKKAIE
+275 KNSISIDDVKKAIE

-300 AAEAEAQKGSDESD
+300 AADAEAQKGSDESD
-314 TKVNNTQSPRTNASS
+314 TKINNTQSPRTNASS

-429 KQQIEDDMTANQQ
+429 KQQIEEDMTANQQ

-508 KEAQKQEIEADIE
+508 KESQKQEIEADIE

-526 LNELNKTLS
+526 LDELNKTLS

-543 LEEAKQQNQEAI
+543 LEEAKQQNQEDI
-555 LDAASPEKKE
+555 LDAASPETKE

-587 EANRIQGEID
+587 EASRIQGEID

-642 QSQMAAVFES
+642 QSQMSAIFAE
-652 LGYTEKDGE
+652 LGYQFDQ
-661 YHGGAWCADFVRMA
+661 GAWCADFVRMA
-675 LYEAIGEENLP
+675 LGEAIGDENLP
-686 EWYRNVENKSFCP
+686 EWYQNVENKAYCP
-699 SIRDAGEGHQVDVS
+699 SIAAAGEGHQVDVS
-713 QAQPGDIVLFDWEN
+713 QAQPGDIVLFDWDS
-727 DGIPDHVG
+727 DGTPDHVG

-764 EKSREMVTVYGIY
+764 EKTRDMSTVYGIY

>member
-24 TPAVQEETTAGTV
+24 TPAVQEEDATEVV

-42 VYGEQGEIEG
+42 VYGEQGEVEG
-52 GAQASTEELVS
+52 STQASTEELVS
-63 EEDAVVG
+63 EEEAVVG
-70 GQLNTDNPFLSLDD
+70 GQLNTDNPFLSLED
-84 SEINFEYNSLD
+84 SAIEAEYNSLD
-95 VNNDGVLTKDE
+95 VDNDGVVTHNE
-106 LLSWDGAIGAISG
+106 LLSWDGIIEGISG
-119 TLQNLKDAFA
+119 SLDNLKNVFSS
-129 GLGLKV
+129 LGLKV
-135 SDTSGSSG
+135 SDSSTSAATSA
-143 TTPSTEGDV
+143 PSEGESV
-152 SADASATTEQ
+152 SDAAGGTEQ
-162 PATEATTEA
+162 ALPVEEGTEET
-171 PVEGA
+171 PVEG
-176 DAANTEQPDVTG
+176 T
-188 EEITS
+188 
-193 DGAET
+193 ET
-198 SEDEEILPD
+198 SETEQVVTTEDGTESAEGEEVLPD
-207 AVMIEG
+207 AVMIES

-227 QSEEFWSEVED
+227 QSEEFWSEIED

-300 AAEAEAQKGSDESD
+300 AAEAEASKGSDESD
-314 TKVNNTQSPRTNASS
+314 TKVNNTQSPRTNAAS

-350 STSQANQPTGLDAMS
+350 STSQANQLTGLDAMS

-413 KLIEE
+413 KLVEE

-429 KQQIEDDMTANQQ
+429 KQQIEEDMTANQQ

-508 KEAQKQEIEADIE
+508 KESQKQEIEADIE

-526 LNELNKTLS
+526 LDELNKTLS
-535 TLEEEKAK
+535 TLEEEKAE
-543 LEEAKQQNQEAI
+543 LEEAKQQNQEDI
-555 LDAASPEKKE
+555 LAAASPETKE

-587 EANRIQGEID
+587 EASRIQGEID

-605 VSQKLTEKKNVET
+605 VSQKLTEKKNVEK

-642 QSQMAAVFES
+642 QSQMSAIFAE
-652 LGYTEKDGE
+652 LGYQFDQ
-661 YHGGAWCADFVRMA
+661 GAWCADFVRMA
-675 LYEAIGEENLP
+675 LGEAIGDENLP
-686 EWYRNVENKSFCP
+686 EWYQNVENKAYCP
-699 SIRDAGEGHQVDVS
+699 SIAAAGDGHQVDVS
-713 QAQPGDIVLFDWEN
+713 QAQPGDIVLFDWDS
-727 DGIPDHVG
+727 DGTPDHVG

-743 ATTINTIEG
+743 STTINTIEG

-764 EKSREMVTVYGIY
+764 EKSRDMSTVYGIY

>member
-1 MAVQGTEYWKYKNA
+1 MAVQGTEYWKYKNV

-24 TPAVQEETTAGTV
+24 TPAVQEEDATEVV

-42 VYGEQGEIEG
+42 VYGEQGEVEG
-52 GAQASTEELVS
+52 STQASTEELVS
-63 EEDAVVG
+63 EEEAVVG
-70 GQLNTDNPFLSLDD
+70 GQLNTDNPFLSLED
-84 SEINFEYNSLD
+84 SAIEAEYNSLD
-95 VNNDGVLTKDE
+95 VDNDGVVTHNE
-106 LLSWDGAIGAISG
+106 LLSWDGIIEGISG
-119 TLQNLKDAFA
+119 SLDNLKNVFSS
-129 GLGLKV
+129 LGLKV
-135 SDTSGSSG
+135 SDSSTSAATSA
-143 TTPSTEGDV
+143 PSEGESV
-152 SADASATTEQ
+152 SDAAGGTEQ
-162 PATEATTEA
+162 ALPVEEGTEET
-171 PVEGA
+171 PVEG
-176 DAANTEQPDVTG
+176 T
-188 EEITS
+188 
-193 DGAET
+193 ET
-198 SEDEEILPD
+198 SETEQVVTTEDGTESAEGEEVLPD
-207 AVMIEG
+207 AVMIES

-227 QSEEFWSEVED
+227 QSEEFWSEIED

-275 KNSISIDDLKKAIE
+275 KNSISIDDVKKAIE

-300 AAEAEAQKGSDESD
+300 AAEAEASKGSDESD
-314 TKVNNTQSPRTNASS
+314 TKVNNTQSPRTNAAS

-396 AVQAAEE
+396 AVQAAED

-429 KQQIEDDMTANQQ
+429 KQQIEEDMTANQQ

-508 KEAQKQEIEADIE
+508 KESQKQEIEADIE

-526 LNELNKTLS
+526 LDELNKTLS
-535 TLEEEKAK
+535 TLEEEKAE

-587 EANRIQGEID
+587 EASRIQGEID

-642 QSQMAAVFES
+642 QSQMSAIFAE
-652 LGYTEKDGE
+652 LGYQFDQ
-661 YHGGAWCADFVRMA
+661 GAWCADFVRMA
-675 LYEAIGEENLP
+675 LGEAIGDENLP
-686 EWYRNVENKSFCP
+686 EWYQNVENKAYCP
-699 SIRDAGEGHQVDVS
+699 SIAAAGEGHQVDVS
-713 QAQPGDIVLFDWEN
+713 QAQPGDIVLFDWDS
-727 DGIPDHVG
+727 DGTPDHVG

-764 EKSREMVTVYGIY
+764 EKPRDMSTVYGIY

>member
-1 MAVQGTEYWKYKNA
+1 MAVQGTEYWKYKNV

-24 TPAVQEETTAGTV
+24 TPAVQEEDATEVV

-42 VYGEQGEIEG
+42 VYGEQGEVEG
-52 GAQASTEELVS
+52 STQASTEELVS
-63 EEDAVVG
+63 EEEAVVG
-70 GQLNTDNPFLSLDD
+70 GQLNTDNPFLSLED
-84 SEINFEYNSLD
+84 SAIEAEYNSLD
-95 VNNDGVLTKDE
+95 VDNDGVVTHNE
-106 LLSWDGAIGAISG
+106 LLSWDGIIEGISG
-119 TLQNLKDAFA
+119 TLDNLKDVFT

-135 SDTSGSSG
+135 SDSSTSAATSA
-143 TTPSTEGDV
+143 PSEGESV
-152 SADASATTEQ
+152 SDAAGGTEQ
-162 PATEATTEA
+162 ALPVEEGTEET
-171 PVEGA
+171 PVEG
-176 DAANTEQPDVTG
+176 T
-188 EEITS
+188 
-193 DGAET
+193 ET
-198 SEDEEILPD
+198 SETEQVVTTEDGTESAEGEEVLPD
-207 AVMIEG
+207 AVMIES
-213 LKDATKEDFREIAK
+213 LKDATKEDFREVAK
-227 QSEEFWSEVED
+227 QSEEFWSEIED

-275 KNSISIDDLKKAIE
+275 KNSISIDDVKKAIE

-300 AAEAEAQKGSDESD
+300 AAEAEASKGSDESD
-314 TKVNNTQSPRTNASS
+314 TKVNNTQSPRTNAAS

-335 GSSGVGGSSGSYGGG
+335 GSSGVGGSSGAYGGG
-350 STSQANQPTGLDAMS
+350 STSQANQLTGLDAMS

-396 AVQAAEE
+396 AVQAAEDE
-403 DMEAAKEAYD
+403 AEAAKEAYD

-429 KQQIEDDMTANQQ
+429 KQQIEEDMTANQQ

-465 TSVDSELS
+465 TSVGSELS
-473 SLNASLS
+473 SLNDTLASLES
-480 ALPAKGD
+480 KKTDGD
-487 NAEKNAEIDEKKA
+487 SERNAEIDEKIA
-500 SIEQQIKE
+500 SVKQQIKE
-508 KEAQKQEIEADIE
+508 KGDEEDKLDVAIGDAEEKLGDLQE
-521 AAEKE
+521 
-526 LNELNKTLS
+526 TLS
-535 TLEEEKAK
+535 TLEGEKAK
-543 LEEAKQQNQEAI
+543 LEEAKLQNQEDI
-555 LDAASPEKKE
+555 LAAASPETKE

-587 EANRIQGEID
+587 EASRIQGEID

-605 VSQKLTEKKNVET
+605 VSQKLTEKKNVEK

-642 QSQMAAVFES
+642 QSQMAAIFAE
-652 LGYTEKDGE
+652 LGYQFDQ
-661 YHGGAWCADFVRMA
+661 GAWCADFVRMA
-675 LYEAIGEENLP
+675 LGEAIGDENLP
-686 EWYRNVENKSFCP
+686 EWYQNVENKAYCP
-699 SIRDAGEGHQVDVS
+699 SIAAAGDGHQVDVS
-713 QAQPGDIVLFDWEN
+713 QAQPGDIVLFDWDS
-727 DGIPDHVG
+727 DGTPDHVG

-764 EKSREMVTVYGIY
+764 EKPRDMSTVYGIY

>member
-24 TPAVQEETTAGTV
+24 TPAVQEETTTEVV
-37 DTSGT
+37 DTWGT
-42 VYGEQGEIEG
+42 VYGEQGEVEG
-52 GAQASTEELVS
+52 STQAATEELVS

-70 GQLNTDNPFLSLDD
+70 GELDINPFSMVDDSAIKAEYMSLDTD
-84 SEINFEYNSLD
+84 
-95 VNNDGVLTKDE
+95 NDGVLTKKE
-106 LLSWDGAIGAISG
+106 LLSWDGIVEGISG
-119 TLQNLKDAFA
+119 TLDNLKEVFT

-152 SADASATTEQ
+152 SADVPATTEQ

-176 DAANTEQPDVTG
+176 DSVNTEQTDVTG
-188 EEITS
+188 EEVPS
-193 DGAET
+193 EGQEAAEG
-198 SEDEEILPD
+198 EEVLPD

-213 LKDATKEDFREIAK
+213 LKDATKEDFREVAK
-227 QSEEFWSEVED
+227 QSEELWAEIED
-238 IGLDKVFSLIDKDED
+238 IALIDKDED

-429 KQQIEDDMTANQQ
+429 KQQIEEDMTANQQ

-465 TSVDSELS
+465 TSVGSELS
-473 SLNASLS
+473 SLNDTLASLES
-480 ALPAKGD
+480 KKTDGD
-487 NAEKNAEIDEKKA
+487 SERNAEIDEKIA
-500 SIEQQIKE
+500 SVKQQIKE
-508 KEAQKQEIEADIE
+508 KGDEEDKLDVAIGDAEEKLGDLQEA
-521 AAEKE
+521 
-526 LNELNKTLS
+526 LS
-535 TLEEEKAK
+535 TLEEEKAE
-543 LEEAKQQNQEAI
+543 LEEAKLQNQEDI
-555 LDAASPEKKE
+555 LAAASPETKE

-587 EANRIQGEID
+587 EASRIQGEID

-618 ARENSVG
+618 ARENGLGTDDIVEIAKKYLGMNESDGSYLQFTG
-625 GDMQAVIDWARQ
+625 GRQ
-637 YDDMS
+637 
-642 QSQMAAVFES
+642 E
-652 LGYTEKDGE
+652 
-661 YHGGAWCADFVRMA
+661 AWCAHFVTYVVKEAMGEDTPEGFGSPSVATLREWGDSNGR
-675 LYEAIGEENLP
+675 YEDISN
-686 EWYRNVENKSFCP
+686 WQNIK
-699 SIRDAGEGHQVDVS
+699 
-713 QAQPGDIVLFDWEN
+713 PGDVMIQEE
-727 DGIPDHVG
+727 
-735 LLVDNGDG
+735 DG
-743 ATTINTIEG
+743 ASHTGIITSVDPDGTIHTIEG
-752 NTSGAGGGSCVE
+752 NTSDMVAE
-764 EKSREMVTVYGIY
+764 RTYNPNDPDSRYHLISGFI
-777 SMAS
+777 SM

>member
-42 VYGEQGEIEG
+42 VYGEQGEVEG
-52 GAQASTEELVS
+52 STQASTEELVS
-63 EEDAVVG
+63 EEEAVVG
-70 GQLNTDNPFLSLDD
+70 GQLDINPFSMIDDSAIKAEYMSLDTD
-84 SEINFEYNSLD
+84 
-95 VNNDGVLTKDE
+95 NDGVLTKKE
-106 LLSWDGAIGAISG
+106 LLSWDGIVEGISG
-119 TLQNLKDAFA
+119 TLDNLKEVFT

-188 EEITS
+188 EEVTS

-213 LKDATKEDFREIAK
+213 LKDATKEDFREVAK

-508 KEAQKQEIEADIE
+508 KESQKQEIEADIE

-526 LNELNKTLS
+526 LDELNKTLS

-587 EANRIQGEID
+587 EASRIQGEID

-642 QSQMAAVFES
+642 QSQMSAIFAE
-652 LGYTEKDGE
+652 LGYQFDQ
-661 YHGGAWCADFVRMA
+661 GAWCADFVRMA
-675 LYEAIGEENLP
+675 LGEAIGDENLP
-686 EWYRNVENKSFCP
+686 EWYQNVENKAYCP
-699 SIRDAGEGHQVDVS
+699 SIAAAGEGHQVDVS
-713 QAQPGDIVLFDWEN
+713 QAQPGDIVLFDWDS
-727 DGIPDHVG
+727 DGTPDHVG

-764 EKSREMVTVYGIY
+764 EKPRDMSTVYGIY

>member
-1 MAVQGTEYWKYKNA
+1 MAVQGTEYWKYKNV

-24 TPAVQEETTAGTV
+24 TPAVQEEDATEVV

-42 VYGEQGEIEG
+42 VYGEQGEVEG
-52 GAQASTEELVS
+52 STQASTEELVS
-63 EEDAVVG
+63 EEEAVVG
-70 GQLNTDNPFLSLDD
+70 GQLNTDNPFLSLED
-84 SEINFEYNSLD
+84 SAIEAEYNSLD
-95 VNNDGVLTKDE
+95 VDNDGVVTHNE
-106 LLSWDGAIGAISG
+106 LLSWDGIIEGISG
-119 TLQNLKDAFA
+119 SLDNLKNVFSS
-129 GLGLKV
+129 LGLKV
-135 SDTSGSSG
+135 SDSSTSAATSA
-143 TTPSTEGDV
+143 PSEGESV
-152 SADASATTEQ
+152 SDAAGGTEQ
-162 PATEATTEA
+162 AL
-171 PVEGA
+171 PVEEG
-176 DAANTEQPDVTG
+176 TEETLVEGT
-188 EEITS
+188 
-193 DGAET
+193 ET
-198 SEDEEILPD
+198 SETEQVVTTEDGTESAEGEEVLPD
-207 AVMIEG
+207 AVMIES

-227 QSEEFWSEVED
+227 QSEEFWSEIED

-275 KNSISIDDLKKAIE
+275 KNSISIDDVKKAIE

-300 AAEAEAQKGSDESD
+300 AAEAEASKGSDESD
-314 TKVNNTQSPRTNASS
+314 TKVNNTQSPRTNAAS

-396 AVQAAEE
+396 AVQAAED

-429 KQQIEDDMTANQQ
+429 KQQIEEDMTANQQ

-526 LNELNKTLS
+526 LDELNKTLS
-535 TLEEEKAK
+535 TLEEEKAE
-543 LEEAKQQNQEAI
+543 LEEAKQQNQEDI
-555 LDAASPEKKE
+555 LAAASPETKE

-587 EANRIQGEID
+587 EASRIQGEID

-642 QSQMAAVFES
+642 QSQMSAIFAE
-652 LGYTEKDGE
+652 LGYQFDQ
-661 YHGGAWCADFVRMA
+661 GAWCADFVRMA
-675 LYEAIGEENLP
+675 LGEAIGDENLP
-686 EWYRNVENKSFCP
+686 EWYQNVENKAYCP
-699 SIRDAGEGHQVDVS
+699 SIAAAGEGHQVDVS
-713 QAQPGDIVLFDWEN
+713 QAQPGDIVLFDWDS
-727 DGIPDHVG
+727 DGTPDHVG

-764 EKSREMVTVYGIY
+764 EKPRDMSTVYGIY